1 MAKRK
6 TTSEKLKG
14 NTNAEVWIEEDAID
28 FFNKAIELAK
38 DPIKKFDFIGEVAT
52 EMDSYRDVFT
62 YLKDKYK
69 ECKPLYKKLTSTL
82 ESNCFSHGK
91 KGDINTAM
99 AIVNLKSNHGWTDRA
114 ETTLQG
120 GDKPIET
127 KQTIINLGSGVN
139 PNETTT

>member
-6 TTSEKLKG
+6 ATSEKLKG
-14 NTNAEVWIEEDAID
+14 NTNAEKWSEEVSINFFEDAI
-28 FFNKAIELAK
+28 ALAK
-38 DPIKKFDFIGEVAT
+38 DRTKGFDFIGEVAT
-52 EMDSYRDVFT
+52 HMDSYRDVFT

-69 ECKPLYKKLTSTL
+69 ECKPLYKKLTSIL

-114 ETTLQG
+114 ETTIQG
-120 GDKPIET
+120 GNNPIKT
-127 KQTIINLGSGVN
+127 TVINLGNGVK
-139 PNETTT
+139 PDETTN